1 MAPFFTKDTRSGWCE
16 YLKLAV
22 PSTLMQCFEWWAFEL
37 IAIFAGILSVNDLAA
52 QVAIV
57 NIVGLVYM
65 IPLGVQFAASGLVGN
80 MIG

>member
-1 MAPFFTKDTRSGWCE
+1 
-16 YLKLAV
+16 
-22 PSTLMQCFEWWAFEL
+22 MQCFEWWAFEL
-37 IAIFAGILSVNDLAA
+37 IAIFAGLLSVNDLAA